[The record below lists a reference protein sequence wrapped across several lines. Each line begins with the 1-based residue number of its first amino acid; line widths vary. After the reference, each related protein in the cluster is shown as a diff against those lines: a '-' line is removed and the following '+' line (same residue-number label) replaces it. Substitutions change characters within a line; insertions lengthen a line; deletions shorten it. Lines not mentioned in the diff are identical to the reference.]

1 MKVTLGLREV
11 QPWGSTEIVTVRATK
26 TLDLY
31 SIIFDPH
38 KFDIAAAND
47 EELMDRITK
56 KLRVLMQK
64 AP

>member
-1 MKVTLGLREV
+1 MKVALGLREV
-11 QPWGSTEIVTVRATK
+11 QPWGTPELVTVRATK
-26 TLDLY
+26 TRDLY

-38 KFDIAAAND
+38 KFDIGAAND